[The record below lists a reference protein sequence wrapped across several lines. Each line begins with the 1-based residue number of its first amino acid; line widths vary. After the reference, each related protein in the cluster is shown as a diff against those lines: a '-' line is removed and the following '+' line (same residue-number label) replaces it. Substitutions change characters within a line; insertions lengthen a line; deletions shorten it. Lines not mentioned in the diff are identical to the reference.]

1 MLTAHPWAKRHLS
14 YFLKLIAHLKWCS
27 SQFQFGGKL
36 DFCSIIMSL
45 ELIDHF
51 NDEAGLQ
58 TDHLGNK
65 REEKMIFRCP
75 RRPTPLCHSIGT
87 FLKLINGRNLVSC
100 CCQLDW
106 QFHLIPKDWANNM
119 TSQNHDVTKG
129 DTKKKLFCSFIFL
142 MKFWSRRGS
151 STTNSE
157 LASCCYFL
165 NVQSIL
171 IGLNRI
177 IIKGKL
183 FWSYFPS

>member
-1 MLTAHPWAKRHLS
+1 MMKLVFKLIILVTKGKKKWYFDVRVVRHLFAIPLAPS
-14 YFLKLIAHLKWCS
+14 
-27 SQFQFGGKL
+27 
-36 DFCSIIMSL
+36 
-45 ELIDHF
+45 F
-51 NDEAGLQ
+51 NWSMEG
-58 TDHLGNK
+58 
-65 REEKMIFRCP
+65 I
-75 RRPTPLCHSIGT
+75 LC
-87 FLKLINGRNLVSC
+87 R

-142 MKFWSRRGS
+142 MKFWSRRES

-177 IIKGKL
+177 IIRE
-183 FWSYFPS
+183 SYFGVISPPKNRNMLLAWWSWW